1 MKQAFDVK
9 DKALLQAAELILAEI
24 KAIGADEG
32 ETWVSRSALTELYYE
47 LGKVSMVRTVFTDK
61 VSLKLLKDK
70 RKGSTTLNSFASED
84 IKSAVLEAWQA
95 AQSAAPDEAEG
106 IAELQE
112 NISFSAGEEQP
123 NLDAMYGQLDQLLKD
138 VRRDFP
144 KISFDSIGIEH
155 NFGEKVY
162 ANTNGVRLSDRRGLY
177 QLSNM
182 FVAKEEGK
190 TSSFNYFATVYENPS
205 DRVCDES
212 RVRRLLDETQ
222 RQIVTEQFAG
232 SFEGDVVI
240 TPGCLTDI
248 LYYVADTYLQDGA
261 LISGT
266 SPWKDKIGELVA
278 SPLINFELVAE
289 HPDLPGTSPLSG
301 DGYVAENM
309 PLIEKG
315 MLKNFS
321 LSRYGAA
328 RTGLPRSK
336 NSGGTFILGNG
347 GTSLEDVISGVERGI
362 LMGRFSGGSPSPAGD
377 LSGVAKNSFL
387 IENGKVTKPLSEVM
401 ISGNLADMLRD
412 TVAVS
417 QERENSGYWLLPW
430 IRVTGVTISGK

>member
-1 MKQAFDVK
+1 MKQAFEVK
-9 DKALLQAAELILAEI
+9 ENALLEAAELILAEI

-32 ETWVSRSALTELYYE
+32 ETWVSRSALTEVYYE
-47 LGKVSMVRTVFTDK
+47 LAKVSMVRTVFTDK

-70 RKGSTTLNSFASED
+70 RKGSTTLNSFAPED
-84 IKSAVLEAWQA
+84 IKSAVREAWQA

-112 NISFSAGEEQP
+112 NVSFSAGEEQP
-123 NLDAMYGQLDQLLKD
+123 NLEAMYGQLDQLLKD
-138 VRRDFP
+138 VQSDFP

-155 NFGEKVY
+155 NYSERLY
-162 ANTNGVRLSDRRGLY
+162 ANSNGVRLSENQGIY
-177 QLSNM
+177 QVSNM
-182 FVAKEEGK
+182 FMAKEEGK

-205 DRVCDES
+205 DRVCDEN

-222 RQIVTEQFAG
+222 RQIVTEQLSG

-248 LYYVADTYLQDGA
+248 LYYVADTYLEDGA

-266 SPWKDKIGELVA
+266 SPWKDKIGEQVA
-278 SPLINFELVAE
+278 SPLINFELVSE
-289 HPDLPGTSPLSG
+289 HPDLPGVSPLSG

-315 MLKNFS
+315 VLKNFS

-336 NSGGTFILGNG
+336 NSGGASVLGNG
-347 GTSLEDVISGVERGI
+347 DTPLEEVISGVEKGI

-401 ISGNLADMLRD
+401 ISGNLANMLRD

-430 IRVTGVTISGK
+430 IRVKGVTISGK

>member
-1 MKQAFDVK
+1 MRQAFELK
-9 DKALLQAAELILAEI
+9 DKALLDAAELILAEV

-32 ETWVSRSALTELYYE
+32 ETWVSRSALTEVYYE

-70 RKGSTTLNSFASED
+70 RKGSTTLNSFAPED
-84 IKSAVLEAWQA
+84 IRLAVQEAWQA

-106 IAELQE
+106 IAELQQ
-112 NISFSAGEEQP
+112 NLSFSAGEEQP
-123 NLDAMYGQLDQLLKD
+123 DLEAMYGQLDQLLKD
-138 VRRDFP
+138 VRQDFP

-155 NFGEKVY
+155 HFGEKLY
-162 ANTNGVRLSDRRGLY
+162 ANTNGVRLSDRRGYY

-182 FVAKEEGK
+182 FMAKEEGK

-205 DRVCDES
+205 DRVCDEN
-212 RVRRLLDETQ
+212 RVRRLLDESQ
-222 RQIVTEQFAG
+222 RQIVTEQFEG
-232 SFEGDVVI
+232 SFAGDVVI

-248 LYYVADTYLQDGA
+248 LYYVADTYLEDGA

-266 SPWKDKIGELVA
+266 SPWKDKIGEQVA

-289 HPDLPGTSPLSG
+289 HPNLPGVSPLSG

-315 MLKNFS
+315 VLKNFS

-336 NSGGTFILGNG
+336 NSEGTYVLGNG
-347 GTSLEDVISGVERGI
+347 DTSLEEVIARVEKGI
-362 LMGRFSGGSPSPAGD
+362 LMGRFSGGNPGPAGD

-387 IENGKVTKPLSEVM
+387 IENGRITKALSEVM
-401 ISGNLADMLRD
+401 ISGNLADMLQN

-417 QERENSGYWLLPW
+417 QERESSGYWLLPW
-430 IRVTGVTISGK
+430 IRVNGVTISGK

>member
-1 MKQAFDVK
+1 MKQAFEVK
-9 DKALLQAAELILAEI
+9 DKALLEAAELILAEI

-32 ETWVSRSALTELYYE
+32 ETWVSRSALTEVYYE
-47 LGKVSMVRTVFTDK
+47 LGKVSMVRTVFSDK

-70 RKGSTTLNSFASED
+70 RKGSTTLNSFAPED
-84 IKSAVLEAWQA
+84 IRLAVQEAWQA

-106 IAELQE
+106 IAEQVE
-112 NISFSAGEEQP
+112 NLSFSAGEEQP
-123 NLDAMYGQLDQLLKD
+123 DLDAMYGQLDQLLKD
-138 VRRDFP
+138 VRQDFP

-155 NFGEKVY
+155 QFGEKLY

-182 FVAKEEGK
+182 FMAKEEGK
-190 TSSFNYFATVYENPS
+190 SSSFNYFATIYEDPS
-205 DRVCDES
+205 DRVCEEN
-212 RVRRLLDETQ
+212 RVRRLLGETQ
-222 RQIVTEQFAG
+222 RQIVTEQFEG

-240 TPGCLTDI
+240 TPGCLENF
-248 LYYVADTYLQDGA
+248 LYYVVDTYLGDGA

-266 SPWKDKIGELVA
+266 SPWKDKIGEQVVN
-278 SPLINFELVAE
+278 PLINFELVAD
-289 HPDLPGTSPLSG
+289 HPDLPGTSVLSG
-301 DGYVAENM
+301 DGYVSANM
-309 PLIEKG
+309 PLIEKEV
-315 MLKNFS
+315 LKNFS

-328 RTGLPRSK
+328 RTGLARSK
-336 NSGGTFILGNG
+336 NSGSTYVLGNG
-347 GTSLEDVISGVERGI
+347 ETPLEDVISGVERGI

-387 IENGKVTKPLSEVM
+387 IENGRITKPLSEVM
-401 ISGNLADMLRD
+401 ISGNLANMLRD

-430 IRVTGVTISGK
+430 IRVKGVTISGK

>member
-1 MKQAFDVK
+1 MKQAFEVK
-9 DKALLQAAELILAEI
+9 DKALLEAAELILAEI

-47 LGKVSMVRTVFTDK
+47 LGKVSMVRTVFSDK

-70 RKGSTTLNSFASED
+70 RKGSTTLNSFAPED
-84 IKSAVLEAWQA
+84 IRLAVLEAWQA

-106 IAELQE
+106 IAELKE
-112 NISFSAGEEQP
+112 NLSFSAGEEQP
-123 NLDAMYGQLDQLLKD
+123 DLDAMYGQLDQLLKD
-138 VRRDFP
+138 VKADFP
-144 KISFDSIGIEH
+144 RISFDSIGIEH
-155 NFGEKVY
+155 QFGEKLY

-190 TSSFNYFATVYENPS
+190 TSSFNYFATIYESPS
-205 DRVCDES
+205 DRVCEEG
-212 RVRRLLDETQ
+212 RVRRLLDESQ
-222 RQIVTEQFAG
+222 RQIVTEQFEG

-240 TPGCLTDI
+240 TPGCLEEI
-248 LYYVADTYLQDGA
+248 LYEFANTYLQDGA

-266 SPWKDKIGELVA
+266 SPWKDKIGEQVA

-289 HPDLPGTSPLSG
+289 HPDLPGASRLSG

-309 PLIEKG
+309 PLIEEG
-315 MLKNFS
+315 VLKNFS

-336 NSGGTFILGNG
+336 NSGGAYVLGNG
-347 GTSLEDVISGVERGI
+347 ETSLEDMISKIDQGI
-362 LMGRFSGGSPSPAGD
+362 LMGRFSGGEASPAGD

-387 IENGKVTKPLSEVM
+387 IENGQITKPLSEVM
-401 ISGNLADMLRD
+401 IAGNLADMLLN

-430 IRVTGVTISGK
+430 IRVKGVTISGK

>member
-9 DKALLQAAELILAEI
+9 DKALLEAAETILAEI
-24 KAIGADEG
+24 RAVGADEG

-47 LGKVSMVRTVFTDK
+47 LGKVSMVRTVFSDR

-70 RKGSTTLNSFASED
+70 RKGSTTLNSFDPQD
-84 IKSAVLEAWQA
+84 IRLAVQEAWQA
-95 AQSAAPDEAEG
+95 AQSAAQDEAEG
-106 IAELQE
+106 IAEPLG
-112 NISFSAGEEQP
+112 NFSFSAGEEKP
-123 NLDAMYGQLDQLLKD
+123 DLDAMYGQLDQLLKD
-138 VRRDFP
+138 VKTDFP

-155 NFGEKVY
+155 QFGEKLY
-162 ANTNGVRLSDRRGLY
+162 ANTNGVRLSDRRGVY

-182 FVAKEEGK
+182 FMAKDEDK
-190 TSSFNYFATVYENPS
+190 TSSFNYFGTVYENPS
-205 DRVCDES
+205 DRVCDEK
-212 RVRRLLDETQ
+212 RVRRLLDETE

-232 SFEGDVVI
+232 SFEGDIVI
-240 TPGCLTDI
+240 TPGCLENMI
-248 LYYVADTYLQDGA
+248 AYVADTYLEDGA

-266 SPWKDKIGELVA
+266 STWKDKIGEQVA
-278 SPLINFELVAE
+278 SPLINFELAAE
-289 HPDLPGTSPLSG
+289 HPDLPGTSQLSG

-309 PLIEKG
+309 PLIERG
-315 MLKNFS
+315 VLRNFI

-328 RTGLPRSK
+328 KTGLARSK
-336 NSGGTFILGNG
+336 NSGGSYVLGSG
-347 GTSLEDVISGVERGI
+347 ETPLEDVIAGVERGI

-387 IENGKVTKPLSEVM
+387 IENGKITKPLSEVM

-430 IRVTGVTISGK
+430 IRVKGVTISGK

>member
-1 MKQAFDVK
+1 MKQEFQVK
-9 DKALLQAAELILAEI
+9 DRALLEAAELILSEV

-32 ETWVSRSALTELYYE
+32 ETWVSRSAMTEVYYE

-61 VSLKLLKDK
+61 VSIKLLKDK
-70 RKGSTTLNSFASED
+70 RKGSTTLNSFAPDD
-84 IKSAVLEAWQA
+84 IKAAVQEAWQA

-106 IAELQE
+106 IAGLQE
-112 NISFSAGEEQP
+112 NLSFTAGDEQP
-123 NLDAMYGQLDQLLKD
+123 DLDAMYGQLDQLLKD
-138 VRRDFP
+138 VRQDFP
-144 KISFDSIGIEH
+144 RISFDSIGIEH
-155 NFGEKVY
+155 NFGEKLY

-182 FVAKEEGK
+182 FMAKEGDK

-205 DRVCDES
+205 DRVCEQS
-212 RVRRLLDETQ
+212 RVRRLLDESQ
-222 RQIVTEQFAG
+222 RQIITEQFEG
-232 SFEGDVVI
+232 SFSGDVVI

-248 LYYVADTYLQDGA
+248 LYYVADTYLEDGA

-266 SPWKDKIGELVA
+266 SPWKDKIGEKVA

-289 HPDLPGTSPLSG
+289 HPELPGASPLSN
-301 DGYVAENM
+301 DGYVAANM
-309 PLIEKG
+309 PLIANG
-315 MLKNFS
+315 VLKNFS

-336 NSGGTFILGNG
+336 NSGGTYVLANG
-347 GTSLEDVISGVERGI
+347 ETPLEDVIARVERGI
-362 LMGRFSGGSPSPAGD
+362 LMGRFSGGSPSPNGD

-387 IENGKVTKPLSEVM
+387 IENGKITKPLSEVM
-401 ISGNLADMLRD
+401 ISGNLANMLRD

-417 QERENSGYWLLPW
+417 QERESSGYWLLPW
-430 IRVTGVTISGK
+430 IRVKGVTISGK

>member
-1 MKQAFDVK
+1 MKQAFEVK
-9 DKALLQAAELILAEI
+9 DKALLEAAELILAEV

-32 ETWVSRSALTELYYE
+32 ETWVSRNALTELYYE
-47 LGKVSMVRTVFTDK
+47 LGKVSMVRTVFSDK

-70 RKGSTTLNSFASED
+70 RKGSTTLNSFNPGD
-84 IKSAVLEAWQA
+84 IRLAVREAWQA

-112 NISFSAGEEQP
+112 NLSFCAGEEQP

-138 VRRDFP
+138 VRQDFP

-155 NFGEKVY
+155 NFGEKLY
-162 ANTNGVRLSDRRGLY
+162 ANTNGVRLSDRRGVY

-182 FVAKEEGK
+182 FMAKEEGK

-205 DRVCDES
+205 DRVCKES
-212 RVRRLLDETQ
+212 RVRRLLDESQ
-222 RQIVTEQFAG
+222 RQIVTEQFEG
-232 SFEGDVVI
+232 SFEGDVVV
-240 TPGCLTDI
+240 TPGCLENI
-248 LYYVADTYLQDGA
+248 LAFVAENYLEDGA

-266 SPWKDKIGELVA
+266 SPWKDKIGAQVA
-278 SPLINFELVAE
+278 SPLINFELIAE
-289 HPDLPGTSPLSG
+289 DPNLPGASQLSG

-309 PLIEKG
+309 PLIEQG
-315 MLKNFS
+315 VLKNFI

-328 RTGLPRSK
+328 RTGLPRSQ
-336 NSGGTFILGNG
+336 NSGGSFVLGNG
-347 GTSLEDVISGVERGI
+347 ATPLEELISGVKKGI

-387 IENGKVTKPLSEVM
+387 IENGQVTKPLSEVM
-401 ISGNLADMLRD
+401 ISGNLANMLRD

-430 IRVTGVTISGK
+430 IRVSGITISGK

>member
-1 MKQAFDVK
+1 MKQAFEIK
-9 DKALLQAAELILAEI
+9 DKALLEAAELILAEVR
-24 KAIGADEG
+24 AIGADEG
-32 ETWVSRSALTELYYE
+32 ETWVSRSALTEVYYE
-47 LGKVSMVRTVFTDK
+47 LAKVSMVRTVFTDK

-70 RKGSTTLNSFASED
+70 RKGSTTLNSFAPED
-84 IKSAVLEAWQA
+84 IRLAVQEAWQA

-112 NISFSAGEEQP
+112 NLSFSAGEEHP
-123 NLDAMYGQLDQLLKD
+123 DLDAMYGQLEQMLKD
-138 VRRDFP
+138 VRQDFP

-155 NFGEKVY
+155 NFSEKLY
-162 ANTNGVRLSDRRGLY
+162 ANTNGVRLSDRRGVY

-190 TSSFNYFATVYENPS
+190 SSSFNYFATVYENPS
-205 DRVCDES
+205 DRVCEQS
-212 RVRRLLDETQ
+212 RVRRLLDENQ
-222 RQIVTEQFAG
+222 QQIVTEQFAG

-248 LYYVADTYLQDGA
+248 LYYVADTYLEDGA

-266 SPWKDKIGELVA
+266 SPWKDKIGEQVA
-278 SPLINFELVAE
+278 SPLINFDLVAE
-289 HPDLPGTSPLSG
+289 HPELPGVSPLSG

-309 PLIEKG
+309 PLIERG
-315 MLKNFS
+315 VLKNFS

-336 NSGGTFILGNG
+336 NSGGTYVLGKG
-347 GTSLEDVISGVERGI
+347 DTPLEEVISGVERGI
-362 LMGRFSGGSPSPAGD
+362 VMGRFSGGQPGPSGD

-387 IENGKVTKPLSEVM
+387 IENGRITKPLSEVM

-417 QERENSGYWLLPW
+417 QERESSGYWLLPW
-430 IRVTGVTISGK
+430 IRVKGVTISGK

>member
-1 MKQAFDVK
+1 MKQAFAVK
-9 DKALLQAAELILAEI
+9 EKALLEAAELILDEI

-32 ETWVSRSALTELYYE
+32 ETWVSRNVLTELYYE
-47 LGKVSMVRTVFTDK
+47 LGKVSMVRTVFSDK

-70 RKGSTTLNSFASED
+70 RKGSTTLNSFEPED
-84 IKSAVLEAWQA
+84 IRQAVQEAWQA

-106 IAELQE
+106 IAELQA
-112 NISFSAGEEQP
+112 NLSFSTGEEKP
-123 NLDAMYGQLDQLLKD
+123 DLEGMVGQLDQLLKD
-138 VRRDFP
+138 VKQDFP

-155 NFGEKVY
+155 MFGEKLY
-162 ANTNGVRLSDRRGLY
+162 ANTNGVRLSDRKGEY

-182 FVAKEEGK
+182 FVAKDQDK
-190 TSSFNYFATVYENPS
+190 SSSFNYFGTIYENPA
-205 DRVCDES
+205 DRVCEAE

-222 RQIVTEQFAG
+222 QQIVTEQFEG
-232 SFEGDVVI
+232 SFTGDLVI
-240 TPGCLTDI
+240 TPGCLENF
-248 LYYVADTYLQDGA
+248 LYYIADTYVEDGA

-266 SPWKDKIGELVA
+266 SPWKDKIGEQVA
-278 SPLINFELVAE
+278 SPLVNFELAAE
-289 HPDLPGTSPLSG
+289 HPDLPGTSQLSG

-309 PLIEKG
+309 PLIEDG
-315 MLKNFS
+315 VLKNFS

-328 RTGLPRSK
+328 KTGLKRSV
-336 NSGGTFILGNG
+336 NSGGSYVFGNG
-347 GTSLEDVISGVERGI
+347 DTPLEELIGGVEKGI
-362 LMGRFSGGSPSPAGD
+362 LLGRFSGGSPSPAGD

-387 IENGKVTKPLSEVM
+387 IENGKVTKALSEVM

-430 IRVTGVTISGK
+430 IRVKNVTISGK

>member
-1 MKQAFDVK
+1 MRQAFEVR
-9 DKALLQAAELILAEI
+9 DKTLLDAAELILAEV

-32 ETWVSRSALTELYYE
+32 ETWVSRSALTEVYYE
-47 LGKVSMVRTVFTDK
+47 LAKVSMVRTVFTDK

-70 RKGSTTLNSFASED
+70 RKGSTTLNSFAPED
-84 IKSAVLEAWQA
+84 IRLAVQEAWQA

-112 NISFSAGEEQP
+112 NLSFSAGEEQP
-123 NLDAMYGQLDQLLKD
+123 DLDAMYGQLDQMLKD
-138 VRRDFP
+138 VRQDFP

-155 NFGEKVY
+155 NFGEKLY
-162 ANTNGVRLSDRRGLY
+162 ANTNGVRLSDRRGYY

-182 FVAKEEGK
+182 FMAKEEGK
-190 TSSFNYFATVYENPS
+190 TSSFNYFATVYEDPS
-205 DRVCDES
+205 DRVCDEN
-212 RVRRLLDETQ
+212 RVRRLLDESQ

-240 TPGCLTDI
+240 TPGCLNDI
-248 LYYVADTYLQDGA
+248 LYYVADTYLEDGA

-266 SPWKDKIGELVA
+266 SPWKDKIGEQVG

-289 HPDLPGTSPLSG
+289 FPDLPGVSPLST

-315 MLKNFS
+315 VLKNFS

-336 NSGGTFILGNG
+336 NSGGTYVLGNG
-347 GTSLEDVISGVERGI
+347 DTPLEEVIARVEKGI

-387 IENGKVTKPLSEVM
+387 IENGRITKALSEVM
-401 ISGNLADMLRD
+401 ISGNLADMLQN

-417 QERENSGYWLLPW
+417 QERESSGYWLLPW
-430 IRVTGVTISGK
+430 IRVNGVTISGK

>member
-1 MKQAFDVK
+1 MRQAFEVR
-9 DKALLQAAELILAEI
+9 DKTLLDAAELILAEV

-32 ETWVSRSALTELYYE
+32 ETWVSRSALTEVYYE
-47 LGKVSMVRTVFTDK
+47 LAKVSMVRTVFTDK

-70 RKGSTTLNSFASED
+70 RKGSTTLNSFAPED
-84 IKSAVLEAWQA
+84 IKSAVQEAWQA

-112 NISFSAGEEQP
+112 NLSFSAGEEQP
-123 NLDAMYGQLDQLLKD
+123 DLDAMYGQLDQMLKD
-138 VRRDFP
+138 VRQDFP

-155 NFGEKVY
+155 NFGEKLY
-162 ANTNGVRLSDRRGLY
+162 ANTNGVRLSDRRGYY

-182 FVAKEEGK
+182 FMAKEEGK
-190 TSSFNYFATVYENPS
+190 TSSFNYFATVYEDPS
-205 DRVCDES
+205 DRVCDEN
-212 RVRRLLDETQ
+212 RVRRLLDESQ

-240 TPGCLTDI
+240 TPGCLNDI
-248 LYYVADTYLQDGA
+248 LYYVADTYLEDGA

-266 SPWKDKIGELVA
+266 SPWKDKIGEQVG

-289 HPDLPGTSPLSG
+289 FPDLPGVSPLST

-315 MLKNFS
+315 VLKNFS

-336 NSGGTFILGNG
+336 NSGGTYVLGNG
-347 GTSLEDVISGVERGI
+347 DTPLEEVIARVEKGI

-387 IENGKVTKPLSEVM
+387 IENGRITKALSEVM
-401 ISGNLADMLRD
+401 ISGNLADMLQN

-417 QERENSGYWLLPW
+417 QERESSGYWLLPW
-430 IRVTGVTISGK
+430 IRVNGVTISGK

>member
-1 MKQAFDVK
+1 MKQAFEVK
-9 DKALLQAAELILAEI
+9 DKALLEAAELILAEV

-32 ETWVSRSALTELYYE
+32 ETWVSRSALTEVYYE
-47 LGKVSMVRTVFTDK
+47 LGKVSMVRTVFSDK

-70 RKGSTTLNSFASED
+70 RKGSTTLNSFAPQD
-84 IKSAVLEAWQA
+84 IRLAVLEAWQA

-106 IAELQE
+106 IAELEE
-112 NISFSAGEEQP
+112 NLSFSAGEEQP
-123 NLDAMYGQLDQLLKD
+123 DLDAMYGQLEQLLKD
-138 VRRDFP
+138 VRQDFP

-155 NFGEKVY
+155 NFGEKLY
-162 ANTNGVRLSDRRGLY
+162 ANTNGVRLSERRGLY

-182 FVAKEEGK
+182 FMAKEDGK
-190 TSSFNYFATVYENPS
+190 TSSFNYFATVYENPA
-205 DRVCDES
+205 DRVCEEK
-212 RVRRLLDETQ
+212 RVRRLLDESQ
-222 RQIVTEQFAG
+222 RQIETEQFAG
-232 SFEGDVVI
+232 SFEGDLVI
-240 TPGCLTDI
+240 TPGCLENI
-248 LYYVADTYLQDGA
+248 LYYVADTYLEDGA

-266 SPWKDKIGELVA
+266 SPWKDKIGEQVA

-289 HPDLPGTSPLSG
+289 HPELPGTSMLNG

-309 PLIEKG
+309 PLIEQG
-315 MLKNFS
+315 VLKNFS

-336 NSGGTFILGNG
+336 NSGGTYVLGNG
-347 GTSLEDVISGVERGI
+347 DTPLEEVISEVERGI
-362 LMGRFSGGSPSPAGD
+362 LMGRFSGGNPGPAGD

-387 IENGKVTKPLSEVM
+387 IENGRITKPLSEVM
-401 ISGNLADMLRD
+401 ISGNLADMLRN

-430 IRVTGVTISGK
+430 IRVNGVTISGK

>member
-1 MKQAFDVK
+1 MKQVFEVK
-9 DKALLQAAELILAEI
+9 DKALLEAAELILAEI

-32 ETWVSRSALTELYYE
+32 ETWVSRSALTEVYYE
-47 LGKVSMVRTVFTDK
+47 LAKVSMVRTVFSDK
-61 VSLKLLKDK
+61 VSIKLLKDK

-84 IKSAVLEAWQA
+84 IRLAVQEAWQA

-112 NISFSAGEEQP
+112 NLSFSAGEEQP
-123 NLDAMYGQLDQLLKD
+123 DLDAMYAQLEQMLKD
-138 VRRDFP
+138 VGQDFP

-155 NFGEKVY
+155 NFGEKLY
-162 ANTNGVRLSDRRGLY
+162 ANTNGVRLSDRRGVY

-190 TSSFNYFATVYENPS
+190 SSSFNYFATVYENPS
-205 DRVCDES
+205 DRVLEEN

-222 RQIVTEQFAG
+222 RQIVTDQFEG

-240 TPGCLTDI
+240 TPGCLENM
-248 LYYVADTYLQDGA
+248 LYFVANNYLGDGA
-261 LISGT
+261 LIAGT
-266 SPWKDKIGELVA
+266 SPWKDKIGEQVA

-289 HPDLPGTSPLSG
+289 HSELPGASPLSG

-309 PLIEKG
+309 RVIEQG
-315 MLKNFS
+315 VLKNFS

-336 NSGGTFILGNG
+336 NSGGTYVLCNG
-347 GTSLEDVISGVERGI
+347 SIPLEEVISGVERGI
-362 LMGRFSGGSPSPAGD
+362 LIGRFSGGNPGPSGD

-387 IENGKVTKPLSEVM
+387 IENGRITKALSEVM
-401 ISGNLADMLRD
+401 ISGNLGDMLRD

-417 QERENSGYWLLPW
+417 QERESSGYWLLPW
-430 IRVTGVTISGK
+430 IRVKGVTISGK